1 MVARETDRSVP
12 RYSLIRGVFFTSK
25 ELFPNAALKKLILPL
40 VIEQVLAITVGLAD
54 TMMVSSVGEAAVSGV
69 SLVDMLN
76 VLIINIFSAL
86 ATGGAVVVAQL
97 LGARKNDRACDA
109 SKQLYLVVTVIAL
122 IISTLVML
130 FRAPLLRLLFGTI
143 EDDVMQS
150 ALTYLTVSVFSY
162 PVLAIYNAGAALFRA
177 QGNSRISMLIAG
189 LINIV
194 NLIGN
199 SLFIFVFKWG
209 GGGAALSS
217 VLSRGTAA
225 VASTIL
231 LLNPEHTVSLRRGQ
245 QFRPDKEL
253 IRRILQIGVPNGL
266 ENSLFQ
272 LGRVLVVSMISLFG
286 TTQITANALA
296 NNLDAVAVIPG
307 QAMSL
312 AMITVIGQCIGSG
325 DEPQTRRMAKKLMMV
340 TYAVTASACLVTI
353 ACTPLIL
360 KIYSVSA
367 EALALGMTLIMI
379 HNGCAIF
386 LWPTSFAMPNILRA
400 ANDVRYPMVCSIIS
414 MLGLRLVAG
423 YILAVHFGMGAIGIW
438 IAMIGDW
445 LCRSICFFLRLKSGK
460 WLRYA
465 PGLRVAAGQK

>member
-1 MVARETDRSVP
+1 M
-12 RYSLIRGVFFTSK
+12 IRGVFFTSK
-25 ELFPNAALKKLILPL
+25 ELFPNAALKKLIFPL

-97 LGARKNDRACDA
+97 LGARKNNRACDA

-162 PVLAIYNAGAALFRA
+162 
-177 QGNSRISMLIAG
+177 SRISMLIAG

-209 GGGAALSS
+209 VGGAALSS

-225 VASTIL
+225 VAITIL

-245 QFRPDKEL
+245 RFRPDKEL

-325 DEPQTRRMAKKLMMV
+325 DEPQTRRMAKKLMMI
-340 TYAVTASACLVTI
+340 TYAVTASTCLVTI